1 TKPLN
6 TTLTQAQN
14 DIIKAKQD
22 IITGQNALTSAKSEL
37 QGNINTE
44 KQRITDLTTTVGKKV
59 DKTWI
64 DQQLLDKA
72 DKSGVYTRDYIDQ
85 NTVGKQ
91 VYETDKAGNVQKFT
105 DMSTDITRNANAI
118 KSKAEQSSLDTTN
131 NNVKGVTNRVT

>member
-1 TKPLN
+1 MGNCIPDIKPLN

-64 DQQLLDKA
+64 D
-72 DKSGVYTRDYIDQ
+72 
-85 NTVGKQ
+85 
-91 VYETDKAGNVQKFT
+91 
-105 DMSTDITRNANAI
+105 
-118 KSKAEQSSLDTTN
+118 N
-131 NNVKGVTNRVT
+131 NY